1 MMMNIKIFNNVQTNV
16 VINIHLLMKIKINVC
31 TNVMNKT
38 KINIIQLKIMQMF
51 VVIHVYYLKYIN
63 KLQQEA

>member
-1 MMMNIKIFNNVQTNV
+1 MMMNIKIFNNVQ
-16 VINIHLLMKIKINVC
+16 INALIHIHLLMKIKINVWI
-31 TNVMNKT
+31 NVMNKT